1 MVLRSRRLIVVLLAI
16 FTAAAT
22 ILTVR
27 VARRPATRLSS
38 IHFVS
43 ADGRRLSGL
52 FDGARR
58 DPAAVARFAMMS
70 RYWKEARRYPSC
82 YLKSVRS
89 SQASNPSFVERW
101 KTIILASLPQFP
113 EVVHAYEP
121 LPIWGR
127 EVADCPSEECV
138 ATLCTFDEMYCGCI
152 EEGVKCGD
160 GGYCYQAMVARCP

>member
-58 DPAAVARFAMMS
+58 DPAAVARFAMNVS
-70 RYWKEARRYPSC
+70 
-82 YLKSVRS
+82 
-89 SQASNPSFVERW
+89 
-101 KTIILASLPQFP
+101 ILEGGAALPELLS
-113 EVVHAYEP
+113 EVGTVLPGFEP
-121 LPIWGR
+121 VLR
-127 EVADCPSEECV
+127 
-138 ATLCTFDEMYCGCI
+138 
-152 EEGVKCGD
+152 
-160 GGYCYQAMVARCP
+160 